1 MSATSRR
8 AKIEALLKDEP
19 GDQFLRYGLA
29 VELDNEGK
37 VDRAI
42 ELFEGLMRE
51 TPPHV
56 ASFFRCAQLQVRED
70 RISEARKLLRE
81 GIEAARR
88 EGNAHAAGEMSELLA
103 SLGSLGE

>member
-1 MSATSRR
+1 MSTPSRR
-8 AKIEALLKDEP
+8 EKIEALLQSEP
-19 GDQFLRYGLA
+19 NDQFLRYGLA
-29 VELDNEGK
+29 VELDNEGE
-37 VDRAI
+37 VDRAV
-42 ELFEGLMRE
+42 ELFAGLMRD

-56 ASFFRCAQLQVRED
+56 ASFFRCAQLFVRED
-70 RISEARKLLRE
+70 RISEARTLLRD